1 MSFSLRNISTPN
13 IPIYNS
19 SSILSIPISTVK
31 PNNDE
36 TLVYDE
42 ISNNFV
48 FSSGI
53 TGPTGVQGFQGF
65 QGIIGLT
72 GPPGTSAN
80 TGATGVQGNQGLIG
94 PTGVQGYQGLI
105 GPTGVQGNQGLIG
118 PTGVQGYQGLI
129 GPTGV
134 QGNQGLIG
142 PTGVQGY
149 QGLIGPTGVQGYQ
162 GLIGPTGV
170 QGYQGL
176 IGPTGVQGNQGLI
189 GPTGVQGNQGLIG
202 PTGVQGYQGLIG
214 PTGVQGNQG
223 IIGPTGV
230 QGNIPVG
237 NTIQVDSVYGNDAT
251 GASSPYSR
259 PFLTITAA
267 LSYAQSG
274 QLVFINPGTYN
285 ESITIPDN
293 VSVSGAGAQCVII
306 QKLNVTQNTTL
317 ITVGNNCRLEN
328 FTANLTSSGN
338 YDLTCINFPSGT
350 SITAKIRNS
359 IWNVTSTATG
369 TPTIIG
375 AKSAGTSSTSFTAVN
390 AIQRTSINV
399 ISDGNGVSRGILV
412 SGPNRFAV
420 RDIVVYARGNG
431 TNIVGVETTDA
442 NAYAEIKT
450 TTVSGVLYD
459 INRTAGD
466 ILIGFT
472 DLRNN
477 RANGNSFSVV
487 TESSTTTFGFIGN
500 PGSNTTYHLVP
511 GVLPIGSLP
520 STDFQIPIS
529 QNMILF
535 TGILRFTGT
544 IGSGASISL
553 NIYKNLSVSPV
564 YSIVLNA
571 GDSTNV
577 NNTTS
582 VDFSSDDVY
591 SVRLITVGNPGSGTC
606 TATLSFY

>member
-1 MSFSLRNISTPN
+1 M
-13 IPIYNS
+13 
-19 SSILSIPISTVK
+19 
-31 PNNDE
+31 
-36 TLVYDE
+36 
-42 ISNNFV
+42 
-48 FSSGI
+48 
-53 TGPTGVQGFQGF
+53 
-65 QGIIGLT
+65 
-72 GPPGTSAN
+72 
-80 TGATGVQGNQGLIG
+80 QGLIG
-94 PTGVQGYQGLI
+94 PTGVQGFQGVQGVQGLI
-105 GPTGVQGNQGLIG
+105 GPTGVQGLIG
-118 PTGVQGYQGLI
+118 PTGVQGFQGVL
-129 GPTGV
+129 
-134 QGNQGLIG
+134 
-142 PTGVQGY
+142 
-149 QGLIGPTGVQGYQ
+149 
-162 GLIGPTGV
+162 
-170 QGYQGL
+170 
-176 IGPTGVQGNQGLI
+176 
-189 GPTGVQGNQGLIG
+189 
-202 PTGVQGYQGLIG
+202 
-214 PTGVQGNQG
+214 
-223 IIGPTGV
+223 GPTGV

-237 NTIQVDSVYGNDAT
+237 NTLQVDAVYGNDAT
-251 GASSPYSR
+251 GAVFPYTR
-259 PFLTITAA
+259 PFLTISAA
-267 LSYAQSG
+267 LLSAQAG
-274 QLVFINPGTYN
+274 QLVFVNPGTYN
-285 ESITIPDN
+285 ETITIPDN
-293 VSVSGAGAQCVII
+293 VSVSGASPQCVII

-317 ITVGNNCRLEN
+317 ITAGNNCRFEN

-375 AKSAGTSSTSFTAVN
+375 AKSAGTSSTGFTAVN
-390 AIQRTSINV
+390 AIQRASINV

-431 TNIVGVETTDA
+431 TNVVGVETTDA

-450 TTVSGVLYD
+450 STVSGVLYD

-477 RANGNSFSVV
+477 KANGNSFSVV
-487 TESSTTTFGFIGN
+487 TESSTTTFGLIGN

-520 STDFQIPIS
+520 STDFQIPVS

-553 NIYKNLSVSPV
+553 NIYKNLSVSPL

-571 GDSTNV
+571 GESTKI

-582 VDFSSDDVY
+582 VDFSSGDVY
-591 SVRLITVGNPGSGTC
+591 TVRLITVGNPGSGTC
-606 TATLSFY
+606 TVTLSFY